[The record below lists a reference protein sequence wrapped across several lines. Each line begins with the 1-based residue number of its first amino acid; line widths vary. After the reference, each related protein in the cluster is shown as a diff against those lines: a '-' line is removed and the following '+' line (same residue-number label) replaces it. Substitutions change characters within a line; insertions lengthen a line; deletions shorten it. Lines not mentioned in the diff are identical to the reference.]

1 MKEIDFPI
9 KHEKVDDTEEGKVA
23 EDTQLG
29 DSSRMESPPSMEVEE
44 LLTLSFHG
52 YRTEEKTGPNAKALA
67 NVEEGKA
74 FVEGKT
80 CCHWMLQ
87 G

>member
-1 MKEIDFPI
+1 MKRLMTQKKARLPRNSRS
-9 KHEKVDDTEEGKVA
+9 

-80 CCHWMLQ
+80 CCHWKLQ

>member
-1 MKEIDFPI
+1 MPQKGARLPRNSRS
-9 KHEKVDDTEEGKVA
+9 
-23 EDTQLG
+23 EDTQLR

-44 LLTLSFHG
+44 LLTLLFHSQ
-52 YRTEEKTGPNAKALA
+52 RTEEKTGPNAMAS
-67 NVEEGKA
+67 VEEAKD

-80 CCHWMLQ
+80 GSHLMLE